1 MFVFSMFFS
10 QEVVLIIIPK
20 SRHSPCQEAPKGWEG
35 MDSEA
40 EIMKKTLKQRI
51 LAICCMSPTF
61 FWTHA
66 VGKLLGGFT
75 WRLEYMLSIWKATS
89 RGQAKMLQRRR
100 HGSNGLILLGSK
112 TANASWLIF
121 LIWCTKHKE
130 PPLRTPR
137 EIARPRSSFEFEP

>member
-1 MFVFSMFFS
+1 MFVFSMFSS

-75 WRLEYMLSIWKATS
+75 WRLEYMEGYQSWPGEDAAETEAW
-89 RGQAKMLQRRR
+89 Q
-100 HGSNGLILLGSK
+100 HGRFYWDQTANSNGP
-112 TANASWLIF
+112 IF